1 MAGWGQGTGFL
12 CGDGNLGLQFPPQ
25 RRRNSYLE
33 SLGGIWCSEGT
44 GERFAA
50 CQSSLTSNIL
60 DAGFL
65 TSSRPGVRMWSLV
78 WLPAHRVPAQCPGAP
93 SPQNQL
99 PALRCP
105 HPSPLGLP
113 EHLCPRALRLSRMA
127 LLRPLARFV
136 DWPASLN
143 GELKAKP
150 SPQTPWNGVP
160 KGARK

>member
-78 WLPAHRVPAQCPGAP
+78 WLGVVVSGWEEDRIPVSCPY
-93 SPQNQL
+93 S
-99 PALRCP
+99 
-105 HPSPLGLP
+105 
-113 EHLCPRALRLSRMA
+113 LSSR
-127 LLRPLARFV
+127 R
-136 DWPASLN
+136 
-143 GELKAKP
+143 
-150 SPQTPWNGVP
+150 
-160 KGARK
+160 